1 MSIRR
6 LALLVALAL
15 VATLTPLAA
24 GARSVNSLLP
34 GQLKDAL
41 SLGCDAIDPAHCML
55 PFPNDF
61 FTVDDPST
69 ATGKRVNIP
78 ITGTPR
84 NTAGKPIDPAEWN
97 RNDGFSP
104 GALIVT
110 VVPGVNLETT
120 AAPDLL
126 GGFDDSLAADSP
138 IVLLNADTGERH
150 PFWAELDSSDQYE
163 ADQERPLLIRPAV
176 NLDEGARYI
185 VALRDMKDAAG
196 NTIPAGAEFARFRD
210 KGWNGKGKGRP
221 AQMDGIFR
229 TLESVGVPRGDLYL
243 AWDFTVAGADNIA
256 GRVLHMRDEAFANLG
271 DAVPTYEVTGT
282 FDNPSNEIA
291 RRVQGVVKV
300 PNYLTLPGGAPG
312 SDLRYGADG
321 KPEQFPGGG
330 TMDAK
335 FWCNIPKSASPEN
348 PSRISL
354 YGHGLLGSGSQVSNG
369 YVRNY
374 SNRANITFCGLDWI
388 GMSTEDLPVIG
399 AILADMS
406 NFSKLPDRAQQ
417 GFLNFMFAG
426 RAMKHPQ
433 GFVADP
439 AFQPTG
445 APLLDTSDL
454 FYDGNSQGGIMGG
467 ALMALT
473 QDVTRGVL
481 GVPGMNYSTLLD
493 RSVDWDQYY
502 MVFDATYPDRLE
514 QQIVF
519 SMIQM
524 LWDRGEANGY
534 AAHITHDPY
543 PNTPSHQV
551 LLQVA
556 YGDHQVTVV
565 AAEVMARTIGAYAH
579 QPVVDKHYDAPEF
592 WGLEQIPYG
601 ADTSAISAM
610 TEWDHGNDPIPL
622 GNIPPRDDRYGDPHG
637 STRVEPRAM
646 DQKDAFMRTFGSVIN
661 ACGDGPCIATVRRTG
676 PM

>member
-1 MSIRR
+1 
-6 LALLVALAL
+6 
-15 VATLTPLAA
+15 
-24 GARSVNSLLP
+24 
-34 GQLKDAL
+34 
-41 SLGCDAIDPAHCML
+41 
-55 PFPNDF
+55 
-61 FTVDDPST
+61 
-69 ATGKRVNIP
+69 TGKRVNIP

-84 NTAGKPIDPAEWN
+84 NVAGKPIDPAEQN

-104 GALIVT
+104 GALIVS
-110 VVPGVNLETT
+110 VVPGVDLARTG
-120 AAPDLL
+120 APDLL
-126 GGFDDSLAADSP
+126 GGFDDSLAPDSP

-150 PFWAELDSSDQYE
+150 PFWAELDEWDQYE
-163 ADQERPLLIRPAV
+163 PGQERPLLIRPAV
-176 NLDEGARYI
+176 NFTEGHRYI

-196 NTIPAGAEFARFRD
+196 GTIQPNEAFA
-210 KGWNGKGKGRP
+210 K
-221 AQMDGIFR
+221 I
-229 TLESVGVPRGDLYL
+229 LEPGVPGRSQGRDRHFEDEIFPRLAAAGVGRDGMYL
-243 AWDFTVAGADNIA
+243 AWDFTVASAENLA
-256 GRVLHMRDEAFANLG
+256 GRVLHMRDDAFATLG
-271 DAVPTYEVTGT
+271 DAVPAYEVTGT
-282 FDNPSNEIA
+282 FDNPSSQIA
-291 RRVQGVVKV
+291 RRVEGAVKV

-312 SDLRYGADG
+312 SNIRYGADG

-335 FWCNIPKSASPEN
+335 FWCNIPASASPSN

-369 YVRNY
+369 YVRDY
-374 SNRANITFCGLDWI
+374 ANRDNITFCGVDWI

-406 NFSKLPDRAQQ
+406 LFSKLPDRAQQ
-417 GFLNFMFAG
+417 GFVNFMFVG
-426 RAMKHPQ
+426 RALKHPQ
-433 GFVADP
+433 GFVTDP

-445 APLLDTSDL
+445 EPLLDTGEL

-481 GVPGMNYSTLLD
+481 GVPGQNYSTLLD
-493 RSVDWDQYY
+493 RSVDWEPYY
-502 MVFDATYPDRLE
+502 AVFDAAYPDRLE

-543 PNTPSHQV
+543 PGTPSHQV
-551 LLQVA
+551 LLQAA
-556 YGDHQVTVV
+556 YGDHQVTIV

-579 QPVVDKHYDAPEF
+579 QPQVAKHYDAPEL

-601 ADTSAISAM
+601 SDTGAISAM
-610 TEWDHGNDPIPL
+610 TLWDHGNDPIPL
-622 GNIPPRDDRYGDPHG
+622 GNVPPTTDRYDPHG
-637 STRVEPRAM
+637 LTRREPRAM
-646 DQKDAFMRTFGSVIN
+646 DQKSAFMRTGGSVIN
-661 ACGDGPCIATVRRTG
+661 VCDVPVVGGPCIATERRVD
-676 PM
+676 